1 MNTLKQFFF
10 FDEYITPKILKF
22 LFWISVV
29 VILFINIPLFIAS
42 FSAYG
47 AGFFAGLT
55 TLISMVLQIIGAK
68 VLAELT
74 LVLFRIE
81 QNTRNK

>member
-1 MNTLKQFFF
+1 L
-10 FDEYITPKILKF
+10 TPKVLKF

-29 VILFINIPLFIAS
+29 VILFVNIPLSIAA
-42 FSAYG
+42 FSGYTG
-47 AGFFAGLT
+47 GFFEGVMA
-55 TLISMVLQIIGAK
+55 LISMILQIIGAK